1 VVTRL
6 VFENLKHRPVRTA
19 LSVVGIGVSVA
30 MVLTLVGVSQGMLQE
45 SVRQKRG
52 TGADIMIRPPGS
64 ALIGFSSDMKAG
76 VVNLVRE
83 YPEVALATG
92 TLVVPT
98 GNVDSV
104 TGVNLDEFG
113 LLSGGFRYIEGGPFK
128 NPDDVIIDEVM
139 SKTKKLHVGDTFKNM
154 LNRDW
159 HICGV
164 VESGKLARVFLPL
177 PLLQDLAGRTNYVTV
192 VYVKLK
198 NPAQTDPVVKA
209 FHERLP
215 DYKLYSMEEFASL
228 LSIDNIP
235 MLRTFIDVVIG
246 LGIIFG
252 SVSVSLAMY
261 TAVLERT
268 REIGI
273 LKALGASPAYIL
285 RILLME
291 TALLGVIGSLVG
303 IAFTYGTRSM
313 MNTFVPSMTTVI
325 VPELWPIAICI
336 AVTGALI
343 GAIYPG
349 LKAAKQDAI
358 EAIAYD

>member
-1 VVTRL
+1 M
-6 VFENLKHRPVRTA
+6 RTA

-30 MVLTLVGVSQGMLQE
+30 MVLTLVGVSEGMLRE

-52 TGADIMIRPPGS
+52 TGADIMIRPAGS
-64 ALIGFSSDMKAG
+64 SLLGFSSDMPAKWVD
-76 VVNLVRE
+76 VVRQ
-83 YPEVALATG
+83 YPEVEMATG

-104 TGVNLDEFG
+104 TGLDFEEFG
-113 LLSGGFRYIEGGPFK
+113 RLSGGFHFIEGGPFQ
-128 NPDDVIIDEVM
+128 NPNDVIIDEVT
-139 SKTKKLHVGDTFKNM
+139 SKMKKLHAGDTYKNM

-159 HICGV
+159 HISGV

-177 PLLQDLAGRTNYVTV
+177 PLLQDLASRAKQVTV

-198 NPAQTDPVVKA
+198 DPAQTDSTVTSFKQ
-209 FHERLP
+209 RLG
-215 DYKLYSMEEFASL
+215 DLKIYSMEEFASL

-235 MLRTFIDVVIG
+235 MLQTFIRVVVG

-252 SVSVSLAMY
+252 AVTVSLAMY

-285 RILLME
+285 RLLLAE
-291 TALLGVIGSLVG
+291 TALLGVIGAIVG
-303 IAFTYGTRSM
+303 IVFTYGTRALM
-313 MNTFVPSMTTVI
+313 TAFVPSMTTVI
-325 VPELWPIAICI
+325 VPELWPIAVCS
-336 AVTGALI
+336 AVAGALV

>member
-1 VVTRL
+1 LITRL

-52 TGADIMIRPPGS
+52 TGADIMIRPSGA
-64 ALIGFSSDMKAG
+64 ALIGFSADMTAK
-76 VVNLVRE
+76 VVPVVRE
-83 YPEVALATG
+83 FPEVALAAG
-92 TLVVPT
+92 TLVVPI
-98 GNVDSV
+98 GGVNSV

-113 LLSGGFRYIEGGPFK
+113 QLSGGFRYIDGGPFR
-128 NPDDVIIDEVM
+128 NPDDVIIDDVM
-139 SKTKKLHVGDTFKNM
+139 AKTENLHVGDTLKNM
-154 LNRDW
+154 LNRNW
-159 HICGV
+159 HVCGI
-164 VESGKLARVFLPL
+164 VEPGKLARIFLPL
-177 PLLQDLAGRTNYVTV
+177 PLLQELTGNTNKVTV

-198 NPAQTDPVVKA
+198 DPSKTDAVVNEFKQ
-209 FHERLP
+209 RLG
-215 DYKLYSMEEFASL
+215 DLKIYSMEEFASL

-235 MLRTFIDVVIG
+235 MLKTFIRVVIG

-252 SVSVSLAMY
+252 AVTVSLAMY

-285 RILLME
+285 RLLLAE
-291 TALLGVIGSLVG
+291 TALLGAIGALVG
-303 IAFTYGTRSM
+303 IAFTYATRSL
-313 MNTFVPSMTTVI
+313 MNEFVPSMTTVI
-325 VPELWPIAICI
+325 VPELWPIAICAAI
-336 AVTGALI
+336 AGALI